1 MMRDCVFM
9 VFILTRTW
17 KNIQTETTCR
27 ELVSSGICA
36 VWIPA
41 LAHSGSASGSIS
53 QSVTFEQV
61 FPKENERLF
70 IFLLSD
76 KRDNKWAVFRLQFS
90 SRNVVEFLSQV
101 RIRTLFLTCKI
112 NTKNTAQ
119 MYKFCKPIKNC
130 KSLLLAIIRV
140 RSLIKHLQRI
150 ATLDS

>member
-41 LAHSGSASGSIS
+41 LVHSGSASGSIS

-70 IFLLSD
+70 ILFFCQINVTISE
-76 KRDNKWAVFRLQFS
+76 QFS
-90 SRNVVEFLSQV
+90 DYNSHPEMLLNLSQV

-112 NTKNTAQ
+112 NTKYTAQ

-130 KSLLLAIIRV
+130 KSV
-140 RSLIKHLQRI
+140 LQKI
-150 ATLDS
+150 AAGHHKS

>member
-1 MMRDCVFM
+1 MFM

-70 IFLLSD
+70 ILFFCQINVTISE
-76 KRDNKWAVFRLQFS
+76 QFS
-90 SRNVVEFLSQV
+90 DYNSHPEMLLNLSQV

-112 NTKNTAQ
+112 NTKYTAQ

-130 KSLLLAIIRV
+130 KSV
-140 RSLIKHLQRI
+140 LQNI
-150 ATLDS
+150 AAGHHKS

>member
-70 IFLLSD
+70 IFFFCQINVTISE
-76 KRDNKWAVFRLQFS
+76 QFS
-90 SRNVVEFLSQV
+90 DYNSHPEMLLNLSQV

-112 NTKNTAQ
+112 NTKYTAQ

-130 KSLLLAIIRV
+130 KSV
-140 RSLIKHLQRI
+140 LQKI
-150 ATLDS
+150 AAGHHKS

>member
-90 SRNVVEFLSQV
+90 SRNVVEFLLQV

-112 NTKNTAQ
+112 NTKYTAQ

-130 KSLLLAIIRV
+130 KSV
-140 RSLIKHLQRI
+140 LQNI
-150 ATLDS
+150 AAGHHKS

>member
-1 MMRDCVFM
+1 MFM

-70 IFLLSD
+70 ILFFCQINVTISE
-76 KRDNKWAVFRLQFS
+76 QFS
-90 SRNVVEFLSQV
+90 DYNSHPEMLLNLSQV

-112 NTKNTAQ
+112 NTKYTAQ
-119 MYKFCKPIKNC
+119 MYKFCKPMKNC
-130 KSLLLAIIRV
+130 KSV
-140 RSLIKHLQRI
+140 LQKI
-150 ATLDS
+150 AAGRHKS

>member
-70 IFLLSD
+70 IFFLSD

-90 SRNVVEFLSQV
+90 SRNVVGFLSQV
-101 RIRTLFLTCKI
+101 RIRTLFLTWKI
-112 NTKNTAQ
+112 NTKYTAQ
-119 MYKFCKPIKNC
+119 MYKFCKPMKNC
-130 KSLLLAIIRV
+130 KSV
-140 RSLIKHLQRI
+140 LQKI
-150 ATLDS
+150 AAGRHKS